1 MKEIRAFIRDHR
13 ETVLFQWK
21 KESMEMFPEQSRNVM
36 QVKTDPFSNPIPH
49 ALGKGIEMLVG
60 DLCEDEEN
68 NLEKGLANLGRL
80 LGVQDMPPSQ
90 SLSFFFKLRPLV
102 YKLASRKRSKSI
114 FPDDELHELQ
124 LWVEQKMLR
133 LFDQFMIHREK
144 IYQMKGDEIKQRN
157 YMLLRKSGQ

>member
-1 MKEIRAFIRDHR
+1 
-13 ETVLFQWK
+13 
-21 KESMEMFPEQSRNVM
+21 
-36 QVKTDPFSNPIPH
+36 
-49 ALGKGIEMLVG
+49 
-60 DLCEDEEN
+60 
-68 NLEKGLANLGRL
+68 
-80 LGVQDMPPSQ
+80 MPASQ